1 MKKTCLKIGVSR
13 TMKEETKGDRPYMF
27 TEKKRIK
34 NVQPIRRLDQIEAMK
49 KALMRY
55 CSYRDYIMFTI
66 GINIGLRIGDL
77 LQLRVKDVLE
87 GTHIVIVEQKTEK
100 TKRFLINPQL
110 RKEIKKY
117 VRKEKLSSDDFLFP
131 SRKGK
136 GPITRVQA
144 YRVLNKAAEMADV
157 PDVGTHTLRK
167 TFGYLHYQKFKDIA
181 LLQQILNHSNQK
193 DTMIY
198 IGLTQDLMDETLMD
212 FYF

>member
-1 MKKTCLKIGVSR
+1 MNTAAKK
-13 TMKEETKGDRPYMF
+13 
-27 TEKKRIK
+27 IK
-34 NVQPIRRLDQIEAMK
+34 NVQPIRRLDQIEKMK

-55 CSYRDYIMFTI
+55 CSYRDYMMFTI

-77 LQLRVKDVLE
+77 LSLRVSDILE

-100 TKRFLINPQL
+100 TKRFLVNPKL
-110 RKEIKKY
+110 RREVKAY
-117 VRKEKLSSDDFLFP
+117 ARKMKLKTNDYLFP
-131 SRKGK
+131 SRKGN

-167 TFGYLHYQKFKDIA
+167 TFGYLHYQKYKDIA
-181 LLQQILNHSNQK
+181 LLQQILNHSNPK

>member
-1 MKKTCLKIGVSR
+1 LNGLFTYNKR
-13 TMKEETKGDRPYMF
+13 REEGGLAKVGTV
-27 TEKKRIK
+27 TKRIK

-49 KALMRY
+49 KALLRY

-77 LQLRVKDVLE
+77 LQLRVKDVLD
-87 GTHIVIVEQKTEK
+87 GTHIVIIEQKTEK

-117 VRKEKLSSDDFLFP
+117 VKKEKLSKDDYLFP
-131 SRKGK
+131 SRKGN

-144 YRVLNKAAEMADV
+144 YRVLNKAAEMADIQ
-157 PDVGTHTLRK
+157 DVGTHTLRK

>member
-1 MKKTCLKIGVSR
+1 MQSASQK
-13 TMKEETKGDRPYMF
+13 
-27 TEKKRIK
+27 IK
-34 NVQPIRRLDQIEAMK
+34 NVQPIRRLDHIDKMK
-49 KALMRY
+49 KSLLKY
-55 CSYRDYIMFTI
+55 CSYRDYMMFSI

-77 LQLRVKDVLE
+77 LQLRVRDILE

-100 TKRFLINPQL
+100 IKRFLVNPQL
-110 RKEIKKY
+110 RKEVRKY
-117 VRKEKLSSDDFLFP
+117 VRKMNLKNEQYLFP
-131 SRKGK
+131 SRKGD

-144 YRVLNKAAEMADV
+144 YRVLNKAADMADI

-181 LLQQILNHSNQK
+181 LLQQILNHSNPK

>member
-1 MKKTCLKIGVSR
+1 MYSNT
-13 TMKEETKGDRPYMF
+13 
-27 TEKKRIK
+27 KRIK

-49 KALMRY
+49 KALLRY

-117 VRKEKLSSDDFLFP
+117 VKKEQLTKDDFLFP
-131 SRKGK
+131 SRKGN

-144 YRVLNKAAEMADV
+144 YRVLNKAAEMADI

-193 DTMIY
+193 DTMVY

>member
-1 MKKTCLKIGVSR
+1 MMHTTSKK
-13 TMKEETKGDRPYMF
+13 
-27 TEKKRIK
+27 IK
-34 NVQPIRRLDQIEAMK
+34 NVQPIRRLDQIEGMK
-49 KALMRY
+49 KALLKY
-55 CSYRDYIMFTI
+55 CSYRDYMMFTI

-77 LQLRVKDVLE
+77 LQLRVKDVLD
-87 GTHIVIVEQKTEK
+87 GTHIVIVGQKTEK
-100 TKRFLINPQL
+100 IKRFLINPQL
-110 RKEIKKY
+110 RKEVKKY
-117 VRKEKLSSDDFLFP
+117 VRKTKLKSDDYLFP
-131 SRKGK
+131 SRKGA

-167 TFGYLHYQKFKDIA
+167 TFGYLHYQRFKDLA

-212 FYF
+212 FYY

>member
-1 MKKTCLKIGVSR
+1 MNTAAKK
-13 TMKEETKGDRPYMF
+13 
-27 TEKKRIK
+27 IK
-34 NVQPIRRLDQIEAMK
+34 NVQPIRRLDQIEKMK

-55 CSYRDYIMFTI
+55 CSYRDYMMFTI

-77 LQLRVKDVLE
+77 LSLRVSDILE

-100 TKRFLINPQL
+100 TKRFLVNPKLRREVKAYARKMQL
-110 RKEIKKY
+110 KTNDY
-117 VRKEKLSSDDFLFP
+117 LFP
-131 SRKGK
+131 SRKGN

-167 TFGYLHYQKFKDIA
+167 TFGYLHYQKYKDIA
-181 LLQQILNHSNQK
+181 LLQQILNHSNPK

>member
-1 MKKTCLKIGVSR
+1 MHTTSKK
-13 TMKEETKGDRPYMF
+13 
-27 TEKKRIK
+27 IK
-34 NVQPIRRLDQIEAMK
+34 NVQPIRRLDQIESMK
-49 KALMRY
+49 KALLKY
-55 CSYRDYIMFTI
+55 CSYRDYMMFTI

-77 LQLRVKDVLE
+77 LQLCVKDLLD
-87 GTHIVIVEQKTEK
+87 GTHIVIVEQKTDK
-100 TKRFLINPQL
+100 VKRFLINPQL
-110 RKEIKKY
+110 RKEVRKY
-117 VRKEKLSSDDFLFP
+117 VRKMKLKSDDYLFP
-131 SRKGK
+131 SRKGA

-167 TFGYLHYQKFKDIA
+167 TFGYLHYQKFKDLA

-212 FYF
+212 FYY

>member
-1 MKKTCLKIGVSR
+1 MQATSQ
-13 TMKEETKGDRPYMF
+13 
-27 TEKKRIK
+27 RIK
-34 NVQPIRRLDQIEAMK
+34 NVQPIRRLDHIDKMK
-49 KALMRY
+49 KSLLKY
-55 CSYRDYIMFTI
+55 CSYRDYMMFSI

-77 LQLRVKDVLE
+77 LQLKVKDILE
-87 GTHIVIVEQKTEK
+87 GTHIVIVEQKTDK
-100 TKRFLINPQL
+100 IKRFLVNPQL
-110 RKEIKKY
+110 RKEVRKY
-117 VRKEKLSSDDFLFP
+117 VRKMNLKNEQYLFP

-144 YRVLNKAAEMADV
+144 YRVLNKAAEMADI

-181 LLQQILNHSNQK
+181 LLQQILNHSNPK

-212 FYF
+212 FYY

>member
-1 MKKTCLKIGVSR
+1 MHTA
-13 TMKEETKGDRPYMF
+13 T
-27 TEKKRIK
+27 KRIK

-55 CSYRDYIMFTI
+55 CSYRDYLMFTL

-77 LQLRVKDVLE
+77 LQLRVKDILD
-87 GTHIVIVEQKTEK
+87 GTHIVIIEQKTEK

-110 RKEIKKY
+110 RKEVKKY
-117 VRKEKLSSDDFLFP
+117 VKKEKLSKDDYLFP
-131 SRKGK
+131 SRKGN

-144 YRVLNKAAEMADV
+144 YRVLNKAAEMADIQ
-157 PDVGTHTLRK
+157 DVGTHTLRK
-167 TFGYLHYQKFKDIA
+167 TFGYLHYQKYKDIA

>member
-1 MKKTCLKIGVSR
+1 MMHITSKK
-13 TMKEETKGDRPYMF
+13 
-27 TEKKRIK
+27 IK
-34 NVQPIRRLDQIEAMK
+34 NVQPIRRLDQIENMK
-49 KALMRY
+49 KALLKY
-55 CSYRDYIMFTI
+55 CSYRDYMMFTI

-77 LQLRVKDVLE
+77 LQLRVKDLLE
-87 GTHIVIVEQKTEK
+87 GTHIVIVEQKTDK
-100 TKRFLINPQL
+100 IKRFLINPQL
-110 RKEIKKY
+110 RKEVKKY
-117 VRKEKLSSDDFLFP
+117 VRKMKLASDDYLFP
-131 SRKGK
+131 SRKGA

-167 TFGYLHYQKFKDIA
+167 TFGYLHYQKFKDLA

-212 FYF
+212 FYY